1 LGDAGVKININNI
14 PEGAIRGPRSMDL
27 TFTGLDEIMGASLWE
42 TVDTAARLKETLRM
56 AAYINAIN
64 KINKHYD
71 ALGILI

>member
-1 LGDAGVKININNI
+1 
-14 PEGAIRGPRSMDL
+14 MDM